1 MKNNIIILTLALF
14 LISSCSGFKL
24 KRSENPDEFLIQK
37 KNPLVMPPDIDDL
50 PKPNENALKN
60 NDEDFKEILNTNK
73 DNDQKLDSNQGSS
86 LKGSILKKI
95 ED

>member
-1 MKNNIIILTLALF
+1 M
-14 LISSCSGFKL
+14 

-73 DNDQKLDSNQGSS
+73 NDDQKLDSNQDSS

>member
-1 MKNNIIILTLALF
+1 MKNKIIIITLALF
-14 LISSCSGFKL
+14 LLSSCSGFKL
-24 KRSENPDEFLIQK
+24 KRSENPDEFLIEK

-60 NDEDFKEILNTNK
+60 NDEDFKEILKSNK
-73 DNDQKLDSNQGSS
+73 NDDEKSNLNQDSS